1 MQAGPCWAKA
11 DNTWAPTILIM
22 ALRAIAANC
31 GAQDSGTLRYLSITG
46 QGIDVGGKRSSHAAV
61 VIQGYAMREGA
72 VESDATFAYII

>member
-1 MQAGPCWAKA
+1 
-11 DNTWAPTILIM
+11 M

-61 VIQGYAMREGA
+61 VIQGYAMREGEA
-72 VESDATFAYII
+72 VESDAGSLSLT